1 MSESFREVRKE
12 VLEALQQAHKR
23 DYETAVKILYAG
35 IESGSAEGEEL
46 AVLYSTL
53 AMIQKKQG
61 KLDQAWTTYQLAEQ
75 AAPDDPVLKVITA
88 RFLLNER
95 RQYDQAIKRARLI
108 LKEAKDVPSL
118 SHQAYTII
126 GLAYFRKGQQKK
138 ALEML
143 ETAMSNNFSGMVS
156 AENIDFNLVEALV
169 REQTALAQCQAYLR
183 AACNLARQQRE
194 YKALTVFQKVLD
206 SFEQKTA

>member
-12 VLEALQQAHKR
+12 VIEALQQVQRRNYDA
-23 DYETAVKILYAG
+23 AVKILQTG
-35 IESGSAEGEEL
+35 IDSGNAAGEEL

-61 KLDQAWTTYQLAEQ
+61 QVDQAWTSYQRAEQ

-95 RQYDQAIKRARLI
+95 AQYEQAIKRARLI
-108 LKEAKDVPSL
+108 LKAAKDVPSL
-118 SHQAYTII
+118 RHQAQTIM

-138 ALEML
+138 AIEML
-143 ETAMSNNFSGMVS
+143 EAAMRDNFSGMAS

-169 REQTALAQCQAYLR
+169 RDQSAIAQCQQYLR
-183 AACNLARQQRE
+183 AACNLARQHRE
-194 YKALTVFQKVLD
+194 FKALTVFQKVLD
-206 SFEQKTA
+206 SFAQKSA